1 MYLEE
6 LLLLIGWGCHA
17 EPRGPDEQRLTH
29 CLLNLQLIAE
39 PIRKMQEAGDSN
51 MHVVQEPLELCLHV
65 LGQLG
70 LQPCHMGPTV
80 EVSLSIVPKLV

>member
-51 MHVVQEPLELCLHV
+51 MHVVQEPL
-65 LGQLG
+65 G